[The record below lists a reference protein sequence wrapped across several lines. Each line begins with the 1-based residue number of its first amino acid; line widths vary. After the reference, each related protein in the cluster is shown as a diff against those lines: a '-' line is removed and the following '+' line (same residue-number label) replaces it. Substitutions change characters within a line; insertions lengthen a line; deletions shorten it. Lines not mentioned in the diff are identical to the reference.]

1 MTPEKF
7 NAWLTVIAR
16 AAITAACIGVGVWLV
31 VAQQA
36 DMGYSFITFVAGY
49 WLK

>member
-7 NAWLTVIAR
+7 NAWLYVVAR
-16 AAITAACIGVGVWLV
+16 AAITAACLCIGIWLV

-36 DMGYSFITFVAGY
+36 DLGYSFITFVAGY